1 MFSLF
6 SNTKNNPPDIKY
18 NYGATTIYKSQY
30 TTLLKDAGY
39 VELAYIAPN
48 NIQTPN
54 LTVDLSKYTTEK
66 IYITKKT
73 LVLDN
78 IDYDGEL
85 FIEHSAVTDSGD
97 KMFSCILLKTMDSVM
112 ETTMVDKLIN
122 QHFNETMVLDLNP
135 LLSFSTVKSVTNNLC
150 IFTTPILIST
160 RFDAFT
166 NVPPISYQWRSIT
179 LEPSQQIPIVEGIQ
193 GIQDMTCT
201 PIDDNG
207 DDIDTIE
214 MVPYAG
220 NSNNRISGVQTF
232 LAATIGLILSSGFMS
247 IFVPPLYRLIVMN
260 IVEKASNGGVAGN
273 LKAYD
278 LFLIFLVSVFIIVI
292 FVIALSTK
300 NATMMIVAT
309 SCFIVFLLMTIIMV
323 FFKRLNPDF
332 YSGGPSEVVRTAQI
346 STAALRNI
354 FSYSYKT
361 YPGSIALLFSSIG
374 ATGFGATYGI
384 NKKDS
389 KDTESKKQQKYNNLT
404 IGNGITSLLLF
415 YTLFGVPVV
424 LYAFSNDPVTSNTQ

>member
-6 SNTKNNPPDIKY
+6 SNTKTNKPDIKY

-39 VELAYIAPN
+39 VELAYIAPH

-54 LTVDLSKYTTEK
+54 LTVDLSRYTTER

-85 FIEHSAVTDSGD
+85 FIEHSSVTNSGD

-112 ETTMVDKLIN
+112 ETTMIDKLIN

-135 LLSFSTVKSVTNNLC
+135 LLSFSTVNSVTNNLC
-150 IFTTPILIST
+150 VFTTPILISS

-166 NVPPISYQWRSIT
+166 NVSPISHQWRSIT
-179 LEPSQQIPIVEGIQ
+179 LESGQQIPIVEGAET
-193 GIQDMTCT
+193 MTCT

-220 NSNNRISGVQTF
+220 NSITRISGAQTF
-232 LAATIGLILSSGFMS
+232 LAATIGLILSSGFLS
-247 IFVPPLYRLIVMN
+247 IFVPPLYRFLVMN
-260 IVEKASNGGVAGN
+260 IVEKATNGRNLAGN

-278 LFLIFLVSVFIIVI
+278 MFVIFLISVLTIVT

-300 NATMMIVAT
+300 DATMMISAT
-309 SCFIVFLLMTIIMV
+309 SCFIVFLLITIIMI
-323 FFKRLNPDF
+323 FYKRLNPELYSFGTSEGVNKAEISNEALSTIFDYSRKNYMLHIGGLLAVISGVGFSVNYGVNKIDF
-332 YSGGPSEVVRTAQI
+332 
-346 STAALRNI
+346 
-354 FSYSYKT
+354 
-361 YPGSIALLFSSIG
+361 
-374 ATGFGATYGI
+374 
-384 NKKDS
+384 
-389 KDTESKKQQKYNNLT
+389 KDTESKKRQKTTNLT
-404 IGNGITSLLLF
+404 IGNGIISLLLF
-415 YTLFGVPVV
+415 YTLFGLPVAI
-424 LYAFSNDPVTSNTQ
+424 YAFSKNPTT